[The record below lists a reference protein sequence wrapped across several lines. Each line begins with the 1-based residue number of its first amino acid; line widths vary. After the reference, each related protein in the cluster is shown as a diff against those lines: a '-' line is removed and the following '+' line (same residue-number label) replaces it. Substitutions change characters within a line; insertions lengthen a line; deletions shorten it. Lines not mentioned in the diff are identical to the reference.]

1 MAEILFTVV
10 FKGAIAKGHTAEKVQ
25 TTLVSAGL
33 IRKGQLESALKGQSL
48 MMKDLPREK
57 ALKLLEAFESA
68 GALCE
73 IEVQR
78 PPAMSSPQEPPP
90 LRPPQRSAQRPPSR
104 VGERSEQSP
113 TNRPSAQP
121 DPATQLDPTPS
132 NQESITCAKC
142 GAIQPRGVECV
153 KCGVFFDKIET
164 ITQLANDPDKIA
176 REIIENYRPLL
187 RSAAVSLVPAIPHE
201 TAARVLRPY
210 LDPRANWEDGEEF
223 IINMDEELIATFDSA
238 EATESLSSN
247 LLLTNLKLMVFRRT
261 DEPVCAGFD
270 LWSIKQLVLVGEKQ
284 NFLVV
289 DEKTVELPIVPPD
302 QQKIRK
308 TFIKMTSEIVRALKQ
323 ADRAARLKAKQA
335 WQTDPHRS
343 SMPVSGGV
351 SGIGPRKGRMTLES
365 LDLRD
370 LVPAP
375 QITEA
380 AKDPAPGGGSLLSG
394 VKGIFKKK

>member
-1 MAEILFTVV
+1 MTEILFTVA
-10 FKGAIAKGHTAEKVQ
+10 FKGAVTKAHTAGEVQ
-25 TTLVSAGL
+25 TKLVSTGL
-33 IRKGQLESALKGQSL
+33 ISESQLEDAFKGRALI
-48 MMKDLPREK
+48 MKDLPREK
-57 ALKLLEAFESA
+57 ALKLVDAFESA
-68 GALCE
+68 GAVYK
-73 IEVQR
+73 IEAQR

-90 LRPPQRSAQRPPSR
+90 QRPPQRSAQRPPSR
-104 VGERSEQSP
+104 EGERSERTP
-113 TNRPSAQP
+113 TKRPSAQP
-121 DPATQLDPTPS
+121 DPATQLDPSPS

-164 ITQLANDPDKIA
+164 VTQLANDPDKIA

-187 RSAAVSLVPAIPHE
+187 RSAAVSLAPAIPHQ
-201 TAARVLRPY
+201 TATRVLRPY

-223 IINMDEELIATFDSA
+223 IINMDEELIATFDTA

-247 LLLTNLKLMVFRRT
+247 LLLTNLKLMVFRPT
-261 DEPVCAGFD
+261 DESMCAGFD

-302 QQKIRK
+302 QQKIRN

-335 WQTDPHRS
+335 WHADPHRS
-343 SMPVSGGV
+343 SMAEREMGSGV
-351 SGIGPRKGRMTLES
+351 GPRKGRLTLES

-375 QITEA
+375 HTTETA
-380 AKDPAPGGGSLLSG
+380 ENPTPEKGNLLSG
-394 VKGIFKKK
+394 IKGIFQKK